1 MPKELTRRE
10 LMCRSIAAG
19 GLFAA
24 GSLAPISSALAGEV
38 GGQAV
43 THSPNETEHRVP
55 AALSGNKVVQ
65 PRREVP
71 VLHKTSVLVVG
82 GGPAGTAAAF
92 CAKRMGVD
100 VTLVERYGYL
110 GGLATGGL
118 VLGIFPLYDRA
129 NKQVIY
135 GIGED
140 FMKKLDV
147 LKYGIIDRNKAPVY
161 PTIDAEAFKYLLA
174 NETLESGITAFLDCW
189 GVDA

>member
-1 MPKELTRRE
+1 M
-10 LMCRSIAAG
+10 AG
-19 GLFAA
+19 GK
-24 GSLAPISSALAGEV
+24 I
-38 GGQAV
+38 
-43 THSPNETEHRVP
+43 
-55 AALSGNKVVQ
+55 VQ
-65 PRREVP
+65 PRRDVP

-92 CAKRMGVD
+92 SAKRLGVD

-140 FMKKLDV
+140 FMNKLDV

-161 PTIDAEAFKYLLA
+161 PTFDAEAFKICWPAWCSIRGSRRISIAGALMR
-174 NETLESGITAFLDCW
+174 SWTAKEPRAAPFSRASRGGRQSLPTS
-189 GVDA
+189 